1 MSNYNKI
8 VTTLAG
14 SNMLVESINQKMP
27 LIFTRVALGDGTVSD
42 NESIELLTD
51 LKHKIC
57 DNGVESVKKKGNG
70 EIDVVATI
78 SNSRLT
84 TGFYAR
90 ELGVFAKVGENGTE
104 KLFAY
109 TNAGSQAS
117 YTTAGTLLDEKLI
130 TITFYVGNAEN
141 VTINLNSQMYVT
153 KDMLDTLKEA
163 VEGKVDTYKSDTDN
177 KIAASKSTIEGL
189 LNAHKAD
196 ITAHGLDKYA
206 GGATI
211 PSNIRNWNDL
221 TIPGVYEGNANN
233 FGWANAPSQTKV
245 YPYGQIQVHKT
256 DGNVIIQEFYSYG
269 QGKPCKRASRTFYN
283 AWSSWQYYN
292 DWDNSITEVTKATTG
307 INIKKGDGTP
317 ELLQLLTSNK
327 ADTNTALAPT
337 LAVVKALIGD
347 VNVDVTNLLKSKGVR
362 YDFSNENAWYICF
375 GEAFGGL
382 ILQGGYYPETNG
394 INNPWQFPIA
404 FKKRP
409 FYTNGSADLGGY
421 RFDYSSWAMAVNN
434 TSFLC
439 SIGYDKEGDTTH
451 RQIRVIAIGI

>member
-90 ELGVFAKVGENGTE
+90 ELGVFAKVGENGIE

-117 YTTAGTLLDEKLI
+117 YTTAGTSLDEKLI

-153 KDMLDTLKEA
+153 KDMLDTLKGA
-163 VEGKVDTYKSDTDN
+163 VEGKVDTYKSDVDN

-307 INIKKGDGTP
+307 INVKKGDGTP

-327 ADTNTALAPT
+327 TDTNTALAPT
-337 LAVVKALIGD
+337 LAVVKSLIGD
-347 VNVDVTNLLKSKGVR
+347 VNVDVTSLLQAKGVR
-362 YDFSNENAWYICF
+362 YDFSNENAWYICL
-375 GEAFGGL
+375 GAAFGGL
-382 ILQGGYYPETNG
+382 IIQGGKFIPETAN
-394 INNPWQFPIA
+394 ITYSIRFTKVLAVLPMMLDEPTAWHEMMVRPKSITTSN
-404 FKKRP
+404 FKIVS
-409 FYTNGSADLGGY
+409 GS
-421 RFDYSSWAMAVNN
+421 NN
-434 TSFLC
+434 TNYPKSRNNGC
-439 SIGYDKEGDTTH
+439 W
-451 RQIRVIAIGI
+451 IAIGI

>member
-117 YTTAGTLLDEKLI
+117 YTTAGTSLDEKLI

-153 KDMLDTLKEA
+153 KDMLDSLKGA
-163 VEGKVDTYKSDTDN
+163 VEGKVDAYKSDTDN

-196 ITAHGLDKYA
+196 VTAHGLDRYA

-211 PSNIRNWNDL
+211 PNNIRNWNDL
-221 TIPGVYEGNANN
+221 TKPGIYEGNANN
-233 FGWANAPSQTKV
+233 FGWSNAPSQTKV

-283 AWSSWQYYN
+283 AWSGWQYYN
-292 DWDNSITEVTKATTG
+292 NWDNSITEVTKTTNG
-307 INIKKGDGTP
+307 INVKKGDGTP

-362 YDFSNENAWYICF
+362 YDFSNENAWYICL

-382 ILQGGYYPETNG
+382 IIQGGIATASRFNG
-394 INNPWQFPIA
+394 DSAATATFAIR
-404 FKKRP
+404 FKKVLTVVGTL
-409 FYTNGSADLGGY
+409 YTNNSDRSEANYDDNIEDLTT
-421 RFDYSSWAMAVNN
+421 SSVKFRHFQH
-434 TSFLC
+434 T
-439 SIGYDKEGDTTH
+439 Y
-451 RQIRVIAIGI
+451 IAIGF

>member
-14 SNMLVESINQKMP
+14 SNMLVESINQKKP
-27 LIFTRVALGDGTVSD
+27 LIFTKVALGDGNLLEND
-42 NESIELLTD
+42 NIELLTD

-57 DNGVESVKKKGNG
+57 ENGVESINKKADG

-78 SNSRLT
+78 SNANVS

-90 ELGVFAKVGENGTE
+90 ELGVFAKVGEDGIE

-109 TNAGSQAS
+109 TNAGAQAS
-117 YTTAGTLLDEKLI
+117 YTVAGTSLDEKLI

-153 KDMLDTLKEA
+153 KDMLDSLKGA

-196 ITAHGLDKYA
+196 VTAHNLDKYA

-211 PSNIRNWNDL
+211 PSDISNWNDL
-221 TIPGVYEGNANN
+221 TKPGIYECNANVM
-233 FGWANAPSQTKV
+233 GWANAPSSDKI
-245 YPYGQIQVHKT
+245 YSYGQIHVTKT
-256 DGNVIIQEFYSYG
+256 DGNVITQTFYSYG
-269 QGKPCKRASRTFYN
+269 QGKGVKQASRTFYN
-283 AWSSWQYYN
+283 TWSGWQYFG
-292 DWDNSITEVTKATTG
+292 DWDNLITGVTKADTG
-307 INIKKGDGTP
+307 INVKKGDGAP
-317 ELLQLLTSNK
+317 ELLQLLTSDK
-327 ADTNTALAPT
+327 ADANTALAPT

-347 VNVDVTNLLKSKGVR
+347 VNVDVTSLLQAKGVR
-362 YDFSNENAWYICF
+362 YDFTNENAWYICL

-382 ILQGGYYPETNG
+382 IIQGGKRQERNDDLVT
-394 INNPWQFPIA
+394 FPIA
-404 FKKRP
+404 FSHKILGIQLTKGWGVNAP
-409 FYTNGSADLGGY
+409 SYKNATLTNFTMYSHDNRNYLTTWLAYGS
-421 RFDYSSWAMAVNN
+421 
-434 TSFLC
+434 
-439 SIGYDKEGDTTH
+439 
-451 RQIRVIAIGI
+451 

>member
-14 SNMLVESINQKMP
+14 SNMLVESINQKKP

-117 YTTAGTLLDEKLI
+117 YTTAGTSLDEKLI

-141 VTINLNSQMYVT
+141 VSINLNSQMYVT
-153 KDMLDTLKEA
+153 KDMLDSLKGA
-163 VEGKVDTYKSDTDN
+163 VEGKVDAYKTDTDN

-189 LNAHKAD
+189 LNAHKVD
-196 ITAHGLDKYA
+196 TTAHGLDKYA

-221 TIPGVYEGNANN
+221 TRPGIYEGNAGN
-233 FGWANAPSQTKV
+233 FSWPNAPSQTKV

-283 AWSSWQYYN
+283 TWSGWQYYN

-307 INIKKGDGTP
+307 INVKKGDGTP

-337 LAVVKALIGD
+337 LSVVKALIGE
-347 VNVDVTNLLKSKGVR
+347 VNVDVTSLLKSKGVR
-362 YDFSNENAWYICF
+362 YDFSNENAWYICL

-382 ILQGGYYPETNG
+382 IIQGGVTN
-394 INNPWQFPIA
+394 ITVASRSFNDWITFPIT
-404 FKKRP
+404 FTRIP
-409 FYTNGSADLGGY
+409 IVTCTNVAETLDSDGWITSALSEVKMEKFRYQSAQNG
-421 RFDYSSWAMAVNN
+421 
-434 TSFLC
+434 
-439 SIGYDKEGDTTH
+439 
-451 RQIRVIAIGI
+451 VIQLQWQAIGK

>member
-27 LIFTRVALGDGTVSD
+27 LIFTRVALGDGTLSD

-117 YTTAGTLLDEKLI
+117 YTTAGTSLDEKLI

-153 KDMLDTLKEA
+153 RDMLDSLKGA

-196 ITAHGLDKYA
+196 VTAHGLDKYA

-221 TIPGVYEGNANN
+221 TKPGIYEGNANN
-233 FGWANAPSQTKV
+233 FGWPNAPSQTKV
-245 YPYGQIQVHKT
+245 YPYGQIHVNKT
-256 DGNVIIQEFYSYG
+256 DGNVITQEFYSYG
-269 QGKPCKRASRTFYN
+269 QGRSCKRASRTFYN
-283 AWSSWQYYN
+283 AWSGWQYYS
-292 DWDNSITEVTKATTG
+292 DWDNSITEVTKATNG
-307 INIKKGDGTP
+307 INVKKGDGTP

-327 ADTNTALAPT
+327 ADNNTALAPT

-347 VNVDVTNLLKSKGVR
+347 INIDVTSILKSQGVR
-362 YDFSNENAWYICF
+362 YDFSNENAWYICL
-375 GEAFGGL
+375 GSSFGGL
-382 ILQGGYYPETNG
+382 IIQGGVVSVATTHEGLKGTAR
-394 INNPWQFPIA
+394 FPIA
-404 FKKRP
+404 FKKVLTAVGTLHASVGRAS
-409 FYTNGSADLGGY
+409 GSN
-421 RFDYSSWAMAVNN
+421 FDDGISWTN
-434 TSFLC
+434 TSVSFAYY
-439 SIGYDKEGDTTH
+439 SHYY
-451 RQIRVIAIGI
+451 IAFGL